1 MSFINCSQLNSDVD
15 LLMTTQNKGSARY
28 KVAGYLRLSTE
39 DGDKDVSDSIVSQR
53 SIIENKIKELGN
65 DFALVD
71 FYIDD
76 GYTGLNTNR
85 PAFQRM
91 LQDIENSKIN
101 TIITKD
107 LSRLSRN
114 SFEANYYIELY
125 FLERNVRYISI
136 LDNVDTSLK
145 NSNNDMIQFKTLI
158 NDWYSKDIS
167 RKVKSGVWARK
178 EKGLYLSSRAPY
190 GYNKSKSNKN
200 KLVINSEQAKVV
212 QLIFERFD
220 MGDSQTNIAKYL
232 KGQKVLAPSSYD
244 DRGIQRKNIYNWES
258 AIGKILRNKIYL
270 GHTEY
275 GKRINLSYKSEKVKY
290 MPREEW
296 KIVKNTHKPIIDETL
311 FERVQRKLDLNKRTK
326 KKKFDWLLNG
336 LVFCKDCGSQMV
348 LKVEYD
354 SSGEI
359 KSKRLH
365 CVEGIRRNSNICCN
379 RKSKGINEDI
389 LTRIV
394 LKNVEDKINN
404 IMNTKK
410 IENLILAQY
419 KENNTKVFDDTISNY
434 EKQLE
439 KTERN
444 ISSLYDDYR
453 NGILEEDDYK
463 RFYKTEVEKRTN
475 IKNNITKLQEEKDN
489 RPTLTKEQLN
499 ILIQELSNID
509 TWTRD
514 TLADI
519 IYNIEVDIE
528 NNIYIN
534 YRYNI
539 FEMV

>member
-1 MSFINCSQLNSDVD
+1 MSFINCSQLNSNVD
-15 LLMTTQNKGSARY
+15 LLMTTQNKSSARY

-65 DFALVD
+65 DFELVD

-85 PAFQRM
+85 PSFQRM
-91 LQDIENSKIN
+91 LGDIENSKIN

-200 KLVINSEQAKVV
+200 KLIINTEQATVV
-212 QLIFERFD
+212 KLIFEKFD
-220 MGDSQTNIAKYL
+220 NGDTQTNIANYL
-232 KGQKVLAPSSYD
+232 KEQKVLAPSSFD
-244 DRGIQRKNIYNWES
+244 DRGIQRKNIYNWENS
-258 AIGKILRNKIYL
+258 VGKILRNKIYL

-296 KIVKNTHKPIIDETL
+296 KIVKNTHEPIIDETL

-326 KKKFDWLLNG
+326 RKKFDWLLNG

-348 LKVEYD
+348 LKVEYY

-365 CVEGIRRNSNICCN
+365 CVEGIRRNSNIFCN
-379 RKSKGINEDI
+379 RKSKGINEEI

-394 LKNVEDKINN
+394 LKNVEGKINN

-410 IENLILAQY
+410 IENLIVAQY

-489 RPTLTKEQLN
+489 RPTLTKEQLYV
-499 ILIQELSNID
+499 LIQELSNID

-519 IYNIEVDIE
+519 IYNVEVDIE

>member
-1 MSFINCSQLNSDVD
+1 MSFINCSQLNSNVD
-15 LLMTTQNKGSARY
+15 LLMTTQNKSSARY

-65 DFALVD
+65 DFELVD

-85 PAFQRM
+85 PSFQRM
-91 LQDIENSKIN
+91 LGDIENSKIN

-178 EKGLYLSSRAPY
+178 EKGLYLSARAPY

-200 KLVINSEQAKVV
+200 KLIVNREQSIVV
-212 QLIFERFD
+212 KLIFERFD
-220 MGDSQTNIAKYL
+220 NGDSQTNIAKYL
-232 KGQKVLAPSSYD
+232 KEQKVLAPSSYD

-258 AIGKILRNKIYL
+258 SVGKILRNKIYL

-296 KIVKNTHKPIIDETL
+296 KIVKNTHEPIIDETL

-326 KKKFDWLLNG
+326 KKKFEWLLNG

-354 SSGEI
+354 NSGEI

-365 CVEGIRRNSNICCN
+365 CVEGIRRSSNIFCN
-379 RKSKGINEDI
+379 RKSKGISEEI

-394 LKNVEDKINN
+394 LKNVEGKINN
-404 IMNTKK
+404 IMNTEK
-410 IENLILAQY
+410 IENLIVAQY

-463 RFYKTEVEKRTN
+463 RFYKAEVEKRTN

-489 RPTLTKEQLN
+489 RPTLTKEQLYV
-499 ILIQELSNID
+499 LIQELSNID

-519 IYNIEVDIE
+519 IYNVEIDIE

>member
-1 MSFINCSQLNSDVD
+1 MSYISCNQVNNVN
-15 LLMTTQNKGSARY
+15 LLFTKQNISSAHY
-28 KVAGYLRLSTE
+28 KVGGYLRLSTE
-39 DGDKDVSDSIVSQR
+39 DGDKEVSDSIVSQK
-53 SIIENKIKELGN
+53 SIIENKLKELGN
-65 DFALVD
+65 DFELVD

-85 PAFQRM
+85 PSFQRM

-136 LDNVDTSLK
+136 LDNVDTYLK

-190 GYNKSKSNKN
+190 GYNKSKNNKN
-200 KLVINSEQAKVV
+200 KLVVNEEQSKIVK
-212 QLIFERFD
+212 LIFEKFD
-220 MGDSQTNIAKYL
+220 NGERQTNIAEYL
-232 KGQKVLAPSSYD
+232 QEQKVLAPSSYD
-244 DRGIQRKNIYNWES
+244 DNGVFRKIVYKWDS
-258 AIGKILRNKIYL
+258 AVSKILRNKVYL

-290 MPREEW
+290 MPRDEW
-296 KIVKNTHKPIIDETL
+296 KIVKDTHEPIIDEEL
-311 FERVQRKLDLNKRTK
+311 FERVQRKLNIKSKTK

-336 LVFCKDCGSQMV
+336 LVYCKECGSQMV
-348 LKVEYD
+348 LKVEYTN
-354 SSGEI
+354 SGTI

-365 CVEGIRRNSNICCN
+365 CVEGIRKNSKIFCN
-379 RKSKGINEDI
+379 RKSKGINEES
-389 LTRIV
+389 LTKVV
-394 LKNVEDKINN
+394 LKNVENKIKK

-419 KENNTKVFDDTISNY
+419 KENNTKMFDDTIKNY
-434 EKQLE
+434 EKQLLKVE
-439 KTERN
+439 KN
-444 ISSLYDDYR
+444 ITSLYEDYR
-453 NGILEEDDYK
+453 NEILEEDDYK
-463 RFYKTEVEKRTN
+463 RFYKSEVERKNN
-475 IKNNITKLQEEKDN
+475 IKNNITKLKEERDSK
-489 RPTLTKEQLN
+489 PKLSLEQLQY
-499 ILIQELSNID
+499 LIKDISNID
-509 TWTRD
+509 SWNKENIE
-514 TLADI
+514 DI
-519 IYNIEVDIE
+519 IYNVEVDIE

-534 YRYNI
+534 YRYDI